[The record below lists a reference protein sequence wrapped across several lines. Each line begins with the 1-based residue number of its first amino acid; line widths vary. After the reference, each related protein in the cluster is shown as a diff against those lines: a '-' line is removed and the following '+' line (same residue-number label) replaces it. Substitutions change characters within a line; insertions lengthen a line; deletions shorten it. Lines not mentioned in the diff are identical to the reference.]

1 MLVTGIVHRMS
12 RQGDV
17 ICGSEVHYCSRSL
30 CEAFTARF
38 VVHVIISLELL
49 LPLECVSIIVIAPQ
63 LGTENHRV
71 GVVDRVFVA
80 LRPMMEHDLFLSLLH
95 AEGVV
100 A

>member
-1 MLVTGIVHRMS
+1 MR

-17 ICGSEVHYCSRSL
+17 ICGSEVHHGGRSL
-30 CEAFTARF
+30 CEASAARF
-38 VVHVIISLELL
+38 VVHAVLGLELL
-49 LPLECVSIIVIAPQ
+49 LPLEGVAVVVGAPR

-80 LRPMMEHDLFLSLLH
+80 LRPMMERDLFLSLLH